1 MEYMKYDNVKDTRIN
16 EKPNNMVEVEQ
27 FFNIIHFKI
36 LVMGMEIEVML
47 NKSTQLYKDNV
58 FKKDI
63 LNYFAYIDEVNF
75 NYYFDVDFNVEG
87 KILTNKELDEELK
100 KQIKEGLNIKN
111 ITDKTEKRKAQIN
124 YFVQKKITDK
134 KYKYKQGE

>member
-1 MEYMKYDNVKDTRIN
+1 MDYLKYDNVKDIRIG
-16 EKPNNMVEVEQ
+16 EKPNNVVEVEQ
-27 FFNIIHFKI
+27 FFNLTHFKI
-36 LVMGMEIEVML
+36 TVLGMEIDVML
-47 NKSTQLYKDNV
+47 NKSTQLYKDKV

-75 NYYFDVDFNVEG
+75 NHYFDIDFNNEG
-87 KILTNKELDEELK
+87 KILNNEELNKEIK
-100 KQIKEGLNIKN
+100 KQIEEGLKIKN
-111 ITDKTEKRKAQIN
+111 IADKENKRKAQIN